1 MNVLEQLLALS
12 QRSFL
17 DCDGTNETDF
27 ITATVFLRYR
37 KVHVLRVVVGC
48 FAVGRDE
55 SSCCEMNDMSK
66 APS

>member
-1 MNVLEQLLALS
+1 LS
-12 QRSFL
+12 RRSFL
-17 DCDGTNETDF
+17 DCDGMNETNF
-27 ITATVFLRYR
+27 VTATVFLWYR

-55 SSCCEMNDMSK
+55 SSCRKMNDMSK